1 MPKRLQLPD
10 IFRYKSYAKWLG
22 DAFDAVQAQDA
33 GMTHRKFS
41 ELCGY
46 KSSGAI
52 SLIAT
57 GKRRLSVEGCRR
69 IAAALRLNAG
79 QSQHLEYM
87 VHYEQAEDFES
98 RASWLRRMRA
108 AKRFAEVW
116 EDTLK
121 AYDVYAH
128 WYLPVLLEVVSLPDF
143 QEDPAWVVARV
154 HQRITPQQ
162 VRDGIEQLE
171 RLGFLE
177 RGEDGRLS
185 RLDMII
191 STPAEVS
198 SDVLKQHQ
206 REMMKLAADA
216 LDSQVRERRDMRVM
230 TVAISHAQAAR
241 IKGRL
246 TQFQKELA
254 EIVAEDEP
262 IEGVYQLNTQWFEL
276 TDPPEEDGS

>member
-10 IFRYKSYAKWLG
+10 IYRYKSYAKWLG
-22 DAFDAVQAQDA
+22 DAFEAVQGQDA
-33 GMTHRKFS
+33 SMTHRKFS

-52 SLIAT
+52 SLISS
-57 GKRRLSVEGCRR
+57 GRRRLSVEGARR
-69 IAAALRLNAG
+69 IAGALRLNAG
-79 QSQHLEYM
+79 KSQHLEYM
-87 VHYEQAEDFES
+87 VQFEQADDFEA
-98 RASWLRRMRA
+98 RAGWLRKMRA
-108 AKRFAEVW
+108 AKHFAETW

-143 QEDPAWVVARV
+143 QEDPAWVVARI
-154 HQRITPQQ
+154 HQKITPQQ
-162 VRDGIEQLE
+162 VREGLAQLQ
-171 RLGFLE
+171 RLGFL
-177 RGEDGRLS
+177 GRDDQGLL
-185 RLDMII
+185 RRAEMII

-216 LDSQVRERRDMRVM
+216 LDTQERERRDMRVS
-230 TVAISHAQAAR
+230 TVAISRNQAAR
-241 IKGRL
+241 IKARL
-246 TQFQKELA
+246 TQLQKELA
-254 EIVAEDEP
+254 QIVAEDEP
-262 IEGVYQLNTQWFEL
+262 IEGVYQLNTQLFEL